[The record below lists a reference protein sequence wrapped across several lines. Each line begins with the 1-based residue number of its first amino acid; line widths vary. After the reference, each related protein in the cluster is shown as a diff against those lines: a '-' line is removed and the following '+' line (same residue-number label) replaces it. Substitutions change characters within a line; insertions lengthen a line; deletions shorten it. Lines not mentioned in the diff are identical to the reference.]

1 MSLIYYEVSM
11 MDKIPDF
18 LTGYS
23 NQDRVQGHLSRR
35 AFITSSI
42 LVGGAAVMTAIPVLK
57 TVVLPSLSKGV
68 GKWVEFGSID
78 DLAVGD
84 FSMLSYEFMLRDG
97 WVDLPQRG
105 FVWATLGTDQSVQV
119 FSSKCSHLACN
130 VIWNKDQSMFICPCH
145 SGFFDAQGQPVS
157 GPPKKPLLVLPNKVE
172 DGVLSVEIT
181 I

>member
-1 MSLIYYEVSM
+1 
-11 MDKIPDF
+11 
-18 LTGYS
+18 
-23 NQDRVQGHLSRR
+23 
-35 AFITSSI
+35 
-42 LVGGAAVMTAIPVLK
+42 MTAIPVLK
-57 TVVLPSLSKGV
+57 AVVLPSLNKGV
-68 GKWVEFGSID
+68 GKWVEFGRID
-78 DLAVGD
+78 DLAVDD

-105 FVWATLGTDQSVQV
+105 FVWVNLGIDQSVRV

-130 VIWNKDQSMFICPCH
+130 VIWNKDQGMFICPCH